1 MINDKHTNVVVK
13 KTRDT
18 IILMTEKI
26 PAKEGN
32 ENIDIVIDSRVTNYY
47 FANVNAFTEYKK
59 FETSLVERIVEKRIN
74 FSIAG

>member
-1 MINDKHTNVVVK
+1 MINDKYTNVIVK

-18 IILMTEKI
+18 IILMTERV

-32 ENIDIVIDSRVTNYY
+32 ENIDIVIDSRVTNDY
-47 FANVNAFTEYKK
+47 FANVNTFTEYKK
-59 FETSLVERIVEKRIN
+59 FEILLVGRIVEKRIN